1 MKGNTGT
8 GFFFVYT
15 IKEEKKYFL
24 MTNHHVLDLNSI
36 NNNNNISITYK
47 NNLEKIKLNKRLKV
61 TNKTLDYTIIEILKS
76 DEISKK
82 IKDYFEIDDNV
93 MNNESQNNY
102 LNQDICIVQY
112 PDGGDLSFAQGGIKD
127 FDGFIIK
134 HLVPTHPG
142 SSGSPILLQNN
153 FQIIGIH
160 KASNSK
166 DNENIGI
173 FIQDI
178 LTHFLLENNFIDNQI
193 ICEYDIKNEN
203 EEDIQILNCQEE
215 TKKQY
220 PKNIKWDE
228 IKRVENEKEMK
239 DKSELYLNNKKI
251 QFCFK
256 YKFEKEGKNTINIK
270 FKIIF

>member
-1 MKGNTGT
+1 MNIKIIIW
-8 GFFFVYT
+8 
-15 IKEEKKYFL
+15 IKE
-24 MTNHHVLDLNSI
+24 
-36 NNNNNISITYK
+36 
-47 NNLEKIKLNKRLKV
+47 
-61 TNKTLDYTIIEILKS
+61 
-76 DEISKK
+76 
-82 IKDYFEIDDNV
+82 
-93 MNNESQNNY
+93 
-102 LNQDICIVQY
+102 ICIVKY
-112 PDGGDLSFAQGGIKD
+112 PDGGDLSYAQGGIKS
-127 FDGFIIK
+127 FDEFLIK

-142 SSGSPILLQNN
+142 SSGSPILFQNN

-203 EEDIQILNCQEE
+203 EEDIQILNCYEE

-239 DKSELYLNNKKI
+239 DKSELYLNNKKNSI
-251 QFCFK
+251 LF
-256 YKFEKEGKNTINIK
+256 
-270 FKIIF
+270 

>member
-1 MKGNTGT
+1 
-8 GFFFVYT
+8 
-15 IKEEKKYFL
+15 

-203 EEDIQILNCQEE
+203 EEDIQILNCYEE

-239 DKSELYLNNKKI
+239 DKSELYLNNKKNSI
-251 QFCFK
+251 LF
-256 YKFEKEGKNTINIK
+256 
-270 FKIIF
+270 